1 MSKTFFTEKGWH
13 RSATED
19 PRNPS
24 FTIIEI
30 TIKRTGE
37 VLVIAE
43 EEYEDIESCDE
54 EEDLQGDEWAGYPEE
69 LLECVTI
76 YKTLD

>member
-30 TIKRTGE
+30 TIKKTGE

-54 EEDLQGDEWAGYPEE
+54 DLKLEGDEWNGSPKE
-69 LLECVTI
+69 LLECVEV